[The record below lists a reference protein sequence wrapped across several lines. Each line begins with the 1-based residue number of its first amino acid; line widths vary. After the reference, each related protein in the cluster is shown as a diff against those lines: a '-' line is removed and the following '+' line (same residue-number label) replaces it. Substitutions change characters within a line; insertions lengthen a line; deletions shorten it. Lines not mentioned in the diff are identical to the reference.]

1 MQALWWEMGGVAI
14 GTYLFRWLPLGQPPQ
29 FLTSGFQEWLSFI
42 TPAVLGALIVTE
54 SMGTSDVGWT
64 NPALWALL
72 PAGAVAW
79 YTRRLWGTLAA
90 GLAAYLG
97 LRALG
102 L

>member
-1 MQALWWEMGGVAI
+1 MHALWWEIGGVAI
-14 GTYLFRWLPLGQPPQ
+14 GTYLVRWLPLGNPPR
-29 FLTSGFQEWLSFI
+29 FLTEGIQAWLSFVA
-42 TPAVLGALIVTE
+42 PAVLGALIVTE
-54 SMGTSDVGWT
+54 SLGPSAWGWK

-90 GLAAYLG
+90 GLAAYWG

>member
-1 MQALWWEMGGVAI
+1 MHALWWEIGGVAI
-14 GTYLFRWLPLGQPPQ
+14 GTYLFRWLPLGKPSR
-29 FLTSGFQEWLSFI
+29 FLTSGIQEGLSFVA
-42 TPAVLGALIVTE
+42 PAVLGALIVTE
-54 SMGTSDVGWT
+54 IMGMSHLGWK

-90 GLAAYLG
+90 GLAAYWG